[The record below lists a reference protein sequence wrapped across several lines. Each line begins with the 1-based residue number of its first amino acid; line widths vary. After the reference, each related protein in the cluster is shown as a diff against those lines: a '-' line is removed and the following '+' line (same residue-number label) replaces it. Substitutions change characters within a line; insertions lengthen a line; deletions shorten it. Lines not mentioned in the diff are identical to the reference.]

1 MDPSQ
6 IFSYLFAV
14 GFDVLNLATDATTS
28 VILAQ
33 TGDAIRGVVDSSA
46 DEWWQHVGFASKP
59 SPATAG
65 SSGCQGVAIRRANG
79 NVIIASR
86 DTRAANAAG
95 NLKDGETC
103 LYATGKTGT
112 GQAKVALKQD
122 GSVTSYT
129 TQGNVPGGA
138 AVYSS
143 VTPDGFIWAGPFG
156 KMTLDA
162 NGFHLVLASGQRV
175 DLGGMG
181 GLPGGLG
188 GYFRVVAATA
198 RLDAPGVF
206 LGSSKS
212 PLGYQPAAYGLAGN
226 PLTLPGVPIM
236 AIPFSPIGLQCA
248 NGVFIA
254 GP

>member
-1 MDPSQ
+1 MDFAQ
-6 IFSYLFAV
+6 AFSYLFAV
-14 GFDVLNLATDATTS
+14 GFDILNLATDATTS

-33 TGDAIRGVVDSSA
+33 TGDAVRGVVDDSA
-46 DEWWQHVGFASKP
+46 AEWWQHVGFASKP
-59 SPATAG
+59 SPATSG

-103 LYATGKTGT
+103 LYATGIDGK

-122 GSVTSYT
+122 GSVTNYT
-129 TQGNVPGGA
+129 TAGNVPGGA
-138 AVYSS
+138 AIYAS
-143 VTPDGFIWAGPFG
+143 VTPDGFVWAGPFG

-162 NGFHLVLASGQRV
+162 NGFHLVLASGQRI
-175 DLGGMG
+175 DMGAMG

-188 GYFRVVAATA
+188 SYFRVVAATVT
-198 RLDAPGVF
+198 LDAPGVF
-206 LGSSKS
+206 LGSSES
-212 PLGYQPAAYGLAGN
+212 PLGYNPASFGLAAN
-226 PLTLPGVPIM
+226 PLTLPGVPIV
-236 AIPFSPIGLQCA
+236 ALPFSPIGLLTS

-254 GP
+254 G